1 MIIIF
6 HQLVY
11 LMKLVANSSSTFL
24 VNLLM
29 ARDDIELNLELYKAK
44 VKKNINL
51 LFLDFIGIFTNFDLK
66 FKTFYDIKLKKKLIQ
81 I

>member
-1 MIIIF
+1 
-6 HQLVY
+6 
-11 LMKLVANSSSTFL
+11 
-24 VNLLM
+24 M

-66 FKTFYDIKLKKKLIQ
+66 FKTFYDIKLKKN
-81 I
+81 

>member
-1 MIIIF
+1 
-6 HQLVY
+6 
-11 LMKLVANSSSTFL
+11 MKLAANIYFFSKFI
-24 VNLLM
+24 NEIM

-51 LFLDFIGIFTNFDLK
+51 LFLDFIAIFTNFDLK